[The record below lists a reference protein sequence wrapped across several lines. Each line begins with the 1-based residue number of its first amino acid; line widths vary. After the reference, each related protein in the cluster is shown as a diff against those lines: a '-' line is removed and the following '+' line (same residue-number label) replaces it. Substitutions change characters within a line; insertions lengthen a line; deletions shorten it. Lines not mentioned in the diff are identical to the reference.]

1 MVRKSVLRIGIDWVD
16 GSAADDCDRLIALAQ
31 DSPRE
36 VLDGILEFLELPD
49 IQKGGKPNDLPTSF
63 IFNFDIIVFTLAV
76 DDITNGSWQSK
87 HNWKNLLVPEGFSSD
102 GVHLGTSVRTR
113 IPLFEMTCR
122 LLYQEFP
129 HCLVCLCLPS
139 IPQFPFVL

>member
-63 IFNFDIIVFTLAV
+63 IFNFDIIVFT
-76 DDITNGSWQSK
+76 
-87 HNWKNLLVPEGFSSD
+87 SSC
-102 GVHLGTSVRTR
+102 GWHYK
-113 IPLFEMTCR
+113 R
-122 LLYQEFP
+122 LLAKQTQLEEP
-129 HCLVCLCLPS
+129 ASTRRL
-139 IPQFPFVL
+139 